1 MAIFVGT
8 HHWWLHLLQE
18 SKNLAFQVNLAKS
31 ALVPWC
37 PGAPWLEMCQVVA
50 IRSGENAG
58 EVHPQIR
65 GVSTC
70 PPCRYPK
77 NTYRC
82 WLLTNQFQLVHSFD
96 SSPRWIPEYDRPD
109 VWPCSRLVHATP
121 RPRSILMPQNT
132 TRSMAEVFDTQPH
145 RQLLYRCSMLQNFWR
160 SNDCP
165 QLSHLSVLNH
175 PACCVTSLGLRLP
188 SWAGFLLAESTSFSF
203 SCREC
208 SSSGSTATIHSQ
220 WSSWTVQ

>member
-1 MAIFVGT
+1 MLGKFTPKFEGS
-8 HHWWLHLLQE
+8 L
-18 SKNLAFQVNLAKS
+18 
-31 ALVPWC
+31 LVPHADTKKIHIGVDSWPTNFNWC
-37 PGAPWLEMCQVVA
+37 TALTHPPGGSQNMTGLTSGHVVVSCTQLRVVFWCLKTLRVQWLKYLTPNP
-50 IRSGENAG
+50 I
-58 EVHPQIR
+58 
-65 GVSTC
+65 VSFC
-70 PPCRYPK
+70 
-77 NTYRC
+77 
-82 WLLTNQFQLVHSFD
+82 
-96 SSPRWIPEYDRPD
+96 
-109 VWPCSRLVHATP
+109 
-121 RPRSILMPQNT
+121 
-132 TRSMAEVFDTQPH
+132 
-145 RQLLYRCSMLQNFWR
+145 RCSMLQNFWR